1 MCRNV
6 RMYFENQPKFL
17 NGVVQ
22 FKTGLAPLDLLR
34 SLKKV
39 EKDLGR
45 DSGSIRNGPRPID
58 LDILS
63 YDNITLSNSS
73 HDLIIPHP
81 RLSERDFVLQP
92 LCDIDSSVEIS
103 CAHRAT
109 STTSTTARRI
119 LELLSERAQYG
130 SNSSSLTRV
139 TPLPSG
145 RLLRWGKRTLLMGV
159 LNLTPD
165 SFSDGGKFLKMD
177 AALEQVNVFLKHGFD
192 VIDVR

>member
-1 MCRNV
+1 MCRNA
-6 RMYFENQPKFL
+6 RMYFEKQPNFL
-17 NGVVQ
+17 NGVIQ
-22 FKTGLAPLDLLR
+22 FKTRLAPLDLLR

-58 LDILS
+58 LDILT
-63 YDNITLSNSS
+63 YDNITLSDSS

-92 LCDIDSSVEIS
+92 LCDIDSSAEIS
-103 CAHRAT
+103 CAHRG
-109 STTSTTARRI
+109 TTTTARQL
-119 LELLSERAQYG
+119 LELLSGRAQCD
-130 SNSSSLTRV
+130 SNSNLLTRV
-139 TPLPSG
+139 TSLPSG

-165 SFSDGGKFLKMD
+165 SFSDGGKFLKTD
-177 AALEQVNVFLKHGFD
+177 AALEQVDVFLKHGFD